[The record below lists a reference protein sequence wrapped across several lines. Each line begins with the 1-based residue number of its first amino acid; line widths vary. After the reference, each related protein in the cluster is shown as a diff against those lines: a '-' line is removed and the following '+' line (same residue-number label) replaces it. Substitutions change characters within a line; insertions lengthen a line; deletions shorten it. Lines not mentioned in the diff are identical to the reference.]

1 MKATVKFDKQGNVK
15 SIKGNIGRTRMN
27 RAALELWKGNV
38 EPTTGYKLRRFF
50 KRMFWE
56 LSTRAEAASR
66 YHAAPHAA
74 TVPVIRL
81 ENLCANVVGTPAACP
96 EERK

>member
-1 MKATVKFDKQGNVK
+1 MTVKIKYGRNGAVK

-50 KRMFWE
+50 KRIFAE
-56 LSTRAEAASR
+56 LSARAELAYR
-66 YHAAPHAA
+66 YHTAP
-74 TVPVIRL
+74 
-81 ENLCANVVGTPAACP
+81 PAAAMP
-96 EERK
+96 YIGLEEHTNA

>member
-1 MKATVKFDKQGNVK
+1 MTVKIKYGRNGAVK

-27 RAALELWKGNV
+27 RAALELWKGNI

-50 KRMFWE
+50 KRAFNE
-56 LSTRAEAASR
+56 LSNRAEMASR

-74 TVPVIRL
+74 TAPVIRL
-81 ENLCANVVGTPAACP
+81 ENLCANVVGTPATCP
-96 EERK
+96 EEFE